1 MKKVCTLI
9 LLPLLLLLSACAQP
23 LQQTHSMVEYSY
35 VEDLTTLED
44 VMRYSTNIVRA
55 KLESA
60 QDFDGAV
67 QVYLFTVTDDLTG
80 NTPDEIHVY
89 DAYNPAYI
97 PGHSY
102 YLFLCSG
109 ESTLY
114 PHTIYTTV
122 VKEMILDANAPEAIT
137 TVGSHDMTVPLSDLP
152 RTVAD
157 TMTAGLLGDKL
168 DPPTAL
174 SNSDNIQEVAAQ
186 ADVVALVRVRDEQP
200 ANPYASLYAAETL
213 STLKGPADA
222 VPAYLTL
229 PPGLTP
235 GGTYYIF
242 LQNTNGAYTL
252 FSRAFPAV
260 DAQTVT
266 PAALGLS

>member
-1 MKKVCTLI
+1 MKKCVLLLI
-9 LLPLLLLLSACAQP
+9 PLLLLTGCARPADQP
-23 LQQTHSMVEYSY
+23 HTTVEYSY
-35 VEDLTTLED
+35 AENLTTPEE

-60 QDFDGAV
+60 QDFDGAI
-67 QVYLFTVTDDLTG
+67 QVYLFTVTDDLTD

-89 DAYNPAYI
+89 DAYDPAYI

-109 ESTLY
+109 ESALY

-122 VKEMILDANAPEAIT
+122 VKEWILDADAPEA
-137 TVGSHDMTVPLSDLP
+137 SDLP

-157 TMTAGLLGDKL
+157 AMARGLLGDKL

-174 SNSDNIQEVAAQ
+174 STSDNIREVAAQ
-186 ADVVALVRVRDEQP
+186 AHAVTLIRVRDEQP

-222 VPAYLTL
+222 VSAYLTL

-252 FSRAFPAV
+252 FSRVFPAV

>member
-1 MKKVCTLI
+1 MKRCVFLFV
-9 LLPLLLLLSACAQP
+9 PLLLLLTACARPADQSH
-23 LQQTHSMVEYSY
+23 TTVEYSY

-44 VMRYSTNIVRA
+44 VMRYSANIVRA

-67 QVYLFTVTDDLTG
+67 QVYLFSVTDDLTG

-89 DAYNPAYI
+89 DAYDPAYI

-109 ESTLY
+109 ESALY

-122 VKEMILDANAPEAIT
+122 VKEMILDADAPKAVT
-137 TVGSHDMTVPLSDLP
+137 AAGSHDMAVPLSDLP
-152 RTVAD
+152 RAVAD
-157 TMTAGLLGDKL
+157 AKTRGLLGDKI
-168 DPPTAL
+168 DPSVVL
-174 SNSDNIQEVAAQ
+174 STSGSIREVAAQ
-186 ADVVALVRVRDEQP
+186 ADVVALIRVRDEQN

-213 STLKGPADA
+213 STLKGSADA
-222 VPAYLTL
+222 VPAHLTL
-229 PPGLTP
+229 PPDLTS
-235 GGTYYIF
+235 GDTYYVF

-260 DAQTVT
+260 AANTVT